1 MPQFDF
7 AHVFWPQLFWLAIV
21 FSVLFFGVVLPT
33 LPKLGRV
40 MTERENKVAGD
51 LASAETAKA
60 EADTVGETNE
70 AGLAAART
78 AAREQMAAAKAKAAK
93 SVEKKIATATAKLD
107 EKSLAAQAELEKA
120 RKKAMAQVGGIA
132 AESASM
138 IVEKLT
144 GKRPTSAAVAKA
156 TKVAVAQG

>member
-21 FSVLFFGVVLPT
+21 FAVLFFGVVMPT

-40 MTERENKVAGD
+40 MTEREDKVAGD
-51 LASAETAKA
+51 LATAGQAKSD
-60 EADTVGETNE
+60 ADSLGETN
-70 AGLAAART
+70 AASLAAARDD
-78 AAREQMAAAKAKAAK
+78 ARLHLAEAKAKAAK
-93 SVEKKIATATAKLD
+93 SVEKKLNAASAKLD
-107 EKSLAAQAELEKA
+107 EKSAIAQADIAKA
-120 RKKAMAQVGGIA
+120 RKSAMTKVEGIA

-144 GKRPTSAAVAKA
+144 GKRPTAAAIAKA
-156 TKVAVAQG
+156 AKSAVAQA